1 MQKVKAQFDRVNGG
15 FYKRPKF
22 PEASKLTLLLDIYA
36 LYGDKEA
43 LHMAEFTL
51 KKMAEGG
58 IYDQIGGGFFRYTT
72 DEEWHIPHFEKMLY
86 TNGELIPVY
95 VKLYEITKDPL
106 YRKVVIETI
115 AQMEKNFMQ
124 EGLYLSASDAD
135 SGGEEGGYFIFNYE
149 EVKEA
154 LLKKGMKSQD
164 VEETL
169 AYLGIE
175 EAW

>member
-1 MQKVKAQFDRVNGG
+1 MK
-15 FYKRPKF
+15 
-22 PEASKLTLLLDIYA
+22 S
-36 LYGDKEA
+36 
-43 LHMAEFTL
+43 
-51 KKMAEGG
+51 G
-58 IYDQIGGGFFRYTT
+58 IF
-72 DEEWHIPHFEKMLY
+72 PHFEKMLY
-86 TNGELIPVY
+86 TNAELIPVY

-106 YRKVVIETI
+106 YKKVIVETI

-124 EGLYLSASDAD
+124 KGLYLSASDAD

-175 EAW
+175 EDGNIDGELSNPHITSQTVPKNLKR

>member
-1 MQKVKAQFDRVNGG
+1 MTTQKKRVIVNILSKQMLTEDLVRIYMQKVKVQFDSENGG

-86 TNGELIPVY
+86 SNAELIPVY
-95 VKLYEITKDPL
+95 VKLYEITKDLL
-106 YRKVVIETI
+106 YKKVIIETI
-115 AQMEKNFMQ
+115 SQMEKNF
-124 EGLYLSASDAD
+124 YARRSPP
-135 SGGEEGGYFIFNYE
+135 FRF
-149 EVKEA
+149 
-154 LLKKGMKSQD
+154 
-164 VEETL
+164 
-169 AYLGIE
+169 
-175 EAW
+175 

>member
-1 MQKVKAQFDRVNGG
+1 MQHDNAKKKSHSQHLVKTKLTEDLVRIYMQKVKAQFDSKNGG

-22 PEASKLTLLLDIYA
+22 PETSKLTLLLDIYA

-51 KKMAEGG
+51 KKMADGG

-86 TNGELIPVY
+86 SNAELIPVY

-106 YRKVVIETI
+106 YK
-115 AQMEKNFMQ
+115 K
-124 EGLYLSASDAD
+124 S
-135 SGGEEGGYFIFNYE
+135 NY
-149 EVKEA
+149 
-154 LLKKGMKSQD
+154 
-164 VEETL
+164 
-169 AYLGIE
+169 
-175 EAW
+175 